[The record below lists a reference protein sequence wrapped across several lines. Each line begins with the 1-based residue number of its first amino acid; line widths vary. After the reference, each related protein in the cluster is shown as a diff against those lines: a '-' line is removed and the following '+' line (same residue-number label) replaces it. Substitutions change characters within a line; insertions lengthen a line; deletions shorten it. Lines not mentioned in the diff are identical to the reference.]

1 MVAGDIQA
9 QSASRFAGIRRP
21 VTPVSQ
27 GDVVTQETRY
37 WRAVEQR
44 DARFDGQF
52 VYAVRS
58 TGVYCRPS
66 CPSRRPSRAGVL
78 FFQQPESAERQG
90 FRACRRCGGRR
101 PDNRDD
107 TLAAQICRYIDQH
120 LEDEGRITLAALAAA
135 VHKSPFHLQRAFK
148 RAMGVSPREYA
159 EARRLGQWKKH
170 LRRGRDVTAAL
181 YEAGYGSSSRL
192 YEKASSR
199 LGMTP
204 GAYRQGGAGM
214 KIDYVIADCS
224 LGRVLVGFTER
235 GVSAVYLGDKDKPL
249 ETALHDEYPRAEIH
263 REEGSRGKW
272 VGEILA
278 YLRGQQPQLNLPL
291 DLAATAF
298 QMRVWEELRRIPYGA
313 TRTYKEIAGQLG
325 QPNATRAVARACAT
339 NPVSIV
345 VPCHR
350 VVRSDGGLAGYRWGL
365 GRKEALLE
373 REQAAPQR

>member
-1 MVAGDIQA
+1 VN
-9 QSASRFAGIRRP
+9 
-21 VTPVSQ
+21 
-27 GDVVTQETRY
+27 QETRY

-66 CPSRRPSRAGVL
+66 CPSRRPLRAGVL
-78 FFQQPESAERQG
+78 FFREPDSAERQG

-101 PDNRDD
+101 DNGARLD
-107 TLAAQICRYIDQH
+107 TRICRFIDQH
-120 LEDEGRITLAALAAA
+120 LEDEGPITLAALAAEF
-135 VHKSPFHLQRAFK
+135 HKSPFHLQRVFK

-159 EARRLGQWKKH
+159 EARRLGRWKKH
-170 LRRGRDVTAAL
+170 TRQGRDVTTAL

-192 YEKASSR
+192 YEKSSSR

-204 GAYRQGGAGM
+204 AVYARGGAGM

-249 ETALHDEYPRAEIH
+249 EAALHQEYPHAEIH
-263 REEGSRGKW
+263 RESGARGKW
-272 VGEILA
+272 VGDILS
-278 YLRGQQPQLNLPL
+278 YLRGKQPQLNLPL

-298 QMRVWEELRRIPYGA
+298 QMRVWEELRRIPYGT
-313 TRTYKEIAGQLG
+313 TRTYSQIAARVGN
-325 QPNATRAVARACAT
+325 PNATRAVARACAT
-339 NPVSIV
+339 NPVSLV

-350 VVRSDGGLAGYRWGL
+350 VVRADGDLAGYRWGL
-365 GRKEALLE
+365 QRKEALLAQE
-373 REQAAPQR
+373 RK